1 MTPLIAAAVSLLV
14 GLILGAVSFRPRP
27 RVKAIYYDSSGVCT
41 NPPNVFEM
49 TARKTLNFQ
58 VDKKHVARF
67 PQISAGEGLVAL
79 SKIELAYGEISRL
92 VQASEKE
99 GTPLSPRVGELSMRL
114 IAVIYLLCV
123 PYSEGGIKFR
133 LAFFKRCFED
143 SAFLMTISRALI
155 DLWLKK
161 KAVMRK
167 ISGAIPSPWTGG
179 DWPYTAT
186 LKAQGIGNGMTFR
199 FGLSSN

>member
-1 MTPLIAAAVSLLV
+1 MLLYVAAAVSLLV

-27 RVKAIYYDSSGVCT
+27 RIKAVYYDSAGVSS

-67 PQISAGEGLVAL
+67 PQINAGEGLVAL

-114 IAVIYLLCV
+114 IAIIYLLCA

-133 LAFFKRCFED
+133 MAFFRRCYED

-161 KAVMRK
+161 KALIRK

-179 DWPYTAT
+179 DWPYTAILRAPVT
-186 LKAQGIGNGMTFR
+186 GNGTRSR
-199 FGLSSN
+199 FGLSLN